1 MIGRRAFLAGA
12 GSAALLPA
20 LRLTAAGPANG
31 AGSSTDLVE
40 RVEQVVIRRGGGDR
54 PTWFSARA
62 CMTPGR
68 DCPLAL
74 LLLQP
79 IYGSDFFGQVH
90 WMESADLGRTW
101 TDPQPIAGFARRK
114 IADGLEEGVC
124 DVVPEHHRRTS
135 CVLAVGHNVFYKPK
149 GFYRPQPPRW
159 PVYAVRSSDGSWSA
173 AERLLWDDP
182 RATDIYTCNCAQR
195 VNLADGRILIPLSFR
210 PQGRADAGAT
220 TVRCT
225 FDGVKLTIVDV
236 GNELRLNVLRGL
248 LEPSL
253 VAFGGRY
260 FMTLRAEDN
269 HGYVSVSDDGLRWA
283 PIEPWRWDDGEALE
297 MSTTQQRWLP
307 HSDGLHLVYTRRTP
321 QNEKVIR
328 WRAPLFMAQVDLG
341 ARRLIR
347 ASERVAMPL
356 EGDPAHEP
364 KRVPHL
370 GNFHTVAANPQQSW
384 VTVGAFDITTWAG
397 NLQMARIRWKRP
409 NRLAPSAAAAG
420 KRPAGGF
427 GAAICAGAYAK
438 HLQGICIDDRQ
449 TIFWSFTDRLVKT
462 DPAGCVLKEIPVA
475 WHHGD
480 LCHRDGLL
488 YVAVNL
494 GKFNQPPGAADSW
507 VYVYRAADLCELA
520 RHRVPEAV
528 HGAGGMACRGNRF
541 FVVGG
546 LPPGVNE
553 NYVYEYDEEFH
564 FHKRHVIASGYTLMG
579 IQTVACAGGQ
589 WWFGCYGKPKMLLH
603 TDDQFR
609 LLGKHV
615 FDASY
620 GAVGL
625 PDGRF
630 LVARSVKLPNRKL
643 TAEIVTARADAAEGL
658 KVEE

>member
-20 LRLTAAGPANG
+20 LRLTAAGTPA
-31 AGSSTDLVE
+31 DLVE
-40 RVEQVVIRRGGGDR
+40 SVEQVVIRRSGDGR

-68 DCPLAL
+68 DCPVAL
-74 LLLQP
+74 MTLQP

-101 TDPQPIAGFARRK
+101 TDPQPIAAFARRK
-114 IADGLEEGVC
+114 IAAGLEEGVC
-124 DVVPEHHRRTS
+124 DVVPEYHPRTS

-159 PVYAVRSSDGSWSA
+159 PVYAVRSSDGTWSA

-182 RATDIYTCNCAQR
+182 RTTDIYTCNCAQR
-195 VNLADGRILIPLSFR
+195 VNLPDGRILIPLSLR

-236 GNELRLNVLRGL
+236 GNELRLPTLRGL

-253 VAFGGRY
+253 AALDGRY
-260 FMTLRAEDN
+260 YMTIRAEDN
-269 HGYVSVSDDGLRWA
+269 RGYVSTSEDGLRWA

-321 QNEKVIR
+321 QNDKVIR
-328 WRAPLFMAQVDLG
+328 WRSPLFMAQVDLRT
-341 ARRLIR
+341 RRLIR

-356 EGDPAHEP
+356 EGDPANEP

-370 GNFHTVAANPQQSW
+370 GNFHTVAASPQQSW

-409 NRLAPSAAAAG
+409 NRLASAAGVAPG
-420 KRPAGGF
+420 NRPSGGF
-427 GAAICAGAYAK
+427 GAAFCGGAYEK
-438 HLQGICIDDRQ
+438 HLQGICTDDRQ
-449 TIFWSFTDRLVKT
+449 SIFWCFTTRLVKT
-462 DPAGCVLKEIPVA
+462 DPTGRVLKEITVA
-475 WHHGD
+475 SHHGD

-494 GKFNQPPGAADSW
+494 GKFNAPPGKADSW
-507 VYVYRAADLCELA
+507 VYVYRADDLREIA
-520 RHRVPEAV
+520 RHRVPELV
-528 HGAGGMACRGNRF
+528 HGAGGMACRGKRF
-541 FVVGG
+541 YVVGG
-546 LPPGVNE
+546 LPPAVNE
-553 NYVYEYDEEFH
+553 NYVYEYDEEFR
-564 FHKRHVIASGYTLMG
+564 FLRRHVIASGYTLMG
-579 IQTVACAGGQ
+579 IQTAAYADGG
-589 WWFGCYGKPKMLLH
+589 WWFGCYGLPKTLLH
-603 TDDQFR
+603 TDGDFR

-615 FDASY
+615 FDAAY
-620 GAVGL
+620 GLVGL

-630 LVARSVKLPNRKL
+630 LVARSVKLPNKQL